1 MKKGIKIGLII
12 PILLISS
19 KVYAECNNNEL
30 NDWAEKVSIEYK
42 DNLKSG
48 DYNYLLLV
56 SPYNELA
63 TVKVVL
69 DDKEYL
75 IDYDSDYKT
84 NVIGSNIHFDEKKY
98 IIKFYGNE
106 KSGCN
111 NELLRELEYKVP
123 GYNKYSDYEYCNN
136 NKNLEICK
144 TNTDN
149 KNLSDEEFNKK
160 IVKEEV
166 EEKTILSFI
175 KNYWCFVIVPI
186 VIVAAI
192 YYYKVYLLKKKENKK

>member
-1 MKKGIKIGLII
+1 MKKGIKIGLLI
-12 PILLISS
+12 PILLVSS
-19 KVYAECNNNEL
+19 KVYAECNNSEL
-30 NDWAEKVSIEYK
+30 NDWAEYVNIEYK
-42 DNLKSG
+42 DNLKSD

-56 SPYNELA
+56 SPYNELVN
-63 TVKVVL
+63 VKVVL
-69 DDKEYL
+69 NDKEYL
-75 IDYDSDYKT
+75 IDYDNEYKT

-106 KSGCN
+106 KSSCN
-111 NELLRELEYKVP
+111 NELLREIEYKVP
-123 GYNKYSDYEYCNN
+123 GYNKYSDYEYCQN
-136 NKNLEICK
+136 NKDLDICK

-166 EEKTILSFI
+166 ENKSILSFI
-175 KNYWCFVIVPI
+175 KNYWYFVIVPI
-186 VIVAAI
+186 FVVAAI